1 MFDLYILDGFIVID
15 HVSLAS
21 AASHNKFELWHLRW
35 QHVSERGLV
44 ELAKQGFLGRENLD
58 KLEFRN
64 HCILDK
70 QHRVKF
76 ESGIH
81 SDFWILL

>member
-1 MFDLYILDGFIVID
+1 MERPFPYLNNSSF
-15 HVSLAS
+15 S
-21 AASHNKFELWHLRW
+21 ERRW
-35 QHVSERGLV
+35 SCPARKKRLVRLSERGLV